1 MKRIPLFLSAASL
14 AGCAQLGIEPS
25 RPTGVERMYVIEC
38 GENHVKDVG
47 RWTPGANA
55 GKPWVFANHCYLIRH
70 AKGGWLIWDT
80 GNADRLAAM
89 PNGLSN
95 PAIGLTAYMKKPL
108 AESLKQIGV
117 SPAEVGHLALSHWHP
132 DHSGNTNLFTS
143 AVIYMQ
149 ASEYEFVF
157 GAEAQKRGVPVANFE
172 KIRAN
177 PVRKLNGEHDV
188 FGDGSV
194 VIKATPGHTVGHQT
208 LVVRLPRTGLVVLSG
223 DMVHMTEN
231 WKAMRAPS
239 FNFDQAASVRS
250 MKSIEAY
257 MAQSGAKLWINHDKE
272 QNASVPKAPASVQ

>member
-1 MKRIPLFLSAASL
+1 
-14 AGCAQLGIEPS
+14 
-25 RPTGVERMYVIEC
+25 
-38 GENHVKDVG
+38 
-47 RWTPGANA
+47 
-55 GKPWVFANHCYLIRH
+55 
-70 AKGGWLIWDT
+70 
-80 GNADRLAAM
+80 
-89 PNGLSN
+89 
-95 PAIGLTAYMKKPL
+95 MKKPL

-132 DHSGNTNLFTS
+132 DHSGNANLFTS

-157 GAEAQKRGVPVANFE
+157 GAEAHKRGVPVANFD

-177 PVRKLNGEHDV
+177 AVKKLNGDHDV

-231 WKAMRAPS
+231 WKAMRVPS
-239 FNFDQAASVRS
+239 FNLDQAASLRS
-250 MKSIEAY
+250 MKSIEAF
-257 MAQSGAKLWINHDKE
+257 MAQTGARLWINHDKA